1 MPALVPRLNVN
12 VHVFQVAASGS
23 LFLFGL
29 LALQVRRRAGPAR
42 RDRVTLAWSAAT
54 AYFLVGGGYSA
65 AHAALAATG
74 ALMGKDSR
82 LYGWVG
88 GWAIQATLGRG
99 VVAVVF
105 GALLLALMVMRRHQL
120 HPLTRSIPLVLAV
133 TAVVATAAALQV
145 PPRLLDYF
153 AVSTSLAVL
162 SALTAMLIM
171 GALLAAVLND
181 GMDQLLWSALALYAL
196 KETLSVSQLAVMAW
210 WSVAPHSEVYYFF
223 YGSGVV
229 LGAGMCAVAVR
240 RLRLAERGR
249 HVPALFERLHALR
262 RSPVS

>member
-1 MPALVPRLNVN
+1 MSALVPRLNVS
-12 VHVFQVAASGS
+12 VHVFQVAASGF
-23 LFLFGL
+23 LLLFGL

-42 RDRVTLAWSAAT
+42 RNRATLAWSAAT

-74 ALMGKDSR
+74 ALMGKQSW
-82 LYGWVG
+82 LYGWVS
-88 GWAIQATLGRG
+88 GWAIEASLARG

-105 GALLLALMVMRRHQL
+105 GAMLLALMVMRTGRL
-120 HPLTRSIPLVLAV
+120 YPLAKSIPLVLAI
-133 TAVVATAAALQV
+133 TAVVATAAV
-145 PPRLLDYF
+145 PRLPIQQSDYF

-162 SALTAMLIM
+162 NAATAMLIM

-181 GMDQLLWSALALYAL
+181 GMDQLLWLSLALYAL
-196 KETLSVSQLAVMAW
+196 KEALSVSQLAVMAW

-223 YGSGVV
+223 LANGAV
-229 LGAGMCAVAVR
+229 LGAGMCAVAAR

-249 HVPALFERLHALR
+249 YVPALFERLHALR
-262 RSPVS
+262 RSPAS